1 MSKNYRKHPLNKNFV
16 WRQPSPPYELITR
29 EQARLYREQGGFVFY
44 DAFDQAELAALL
56 ADLDAAENT
65 ANELNK
71 AVAPDQRSISRADEI
86 VFSPHLVAR
95 SKVAKS
101 FAQHPTLVALCRDL
115 IGPRVRLY
123 WDQLVYKRPGTA
135 DEFPWHQDNGYTF
148 VEPQQY
154 LTCWVALN
162 DATVENGCPW
172 IAPGVHS
179 NGTLHHKWTNLGFQ
193 CFAEYAGALATPVP
207 AGAIAVFSSLT
218 PHRTGPNMTDGVRK
232 AYILQYAPDG
242 AKVFPRQVRGDERED
257 LVPATEHAIVA
268 NAPERQFFV
277 ADDVDL
283 D

>member
-1 MSKNYRKHPLNKNFV
+1 MSKNFRKHPLNKNFV

-29 EQARLYREQGGFVFY
+29 EQAQLYREQGGFVFY

-65 ANELNK
+65 ANEFNK

-86 VFSPHLVAR
+86 VFSPHLVTR
-95 SKVAKS
+95 SNVAKS

-193 CFAEYAGALATPVP
+193 CFGGICRRCCNAGSGWGHRCFFKFDAASNGPQHDRWGAQGLHTAVC
-207 AGAIAVFSSLT
+207 AGWCEGVSTA
-218 PHRTGPNMTDGVRK
+218 GPRW
-232 AYILQYAPDG
+232 
-242 AKVFPRQVRGDERED
+242 
-257 LVPATEHAIVA
+257 
-268 NAPERQFFV
+268 
-277 ADDVDL
+277 
-283 D
+283 